1 MEFRNLSI
9 RIKII
14 GIIISSSL
22 LAISFGFGVIII
34 NDIRIFKD
42 DMHDNAFI
50 SAQLIG
56 DYLVSPLVFEDK
68 NGAEEML
75 ARLEGMHT
83 VVNGVLY
90 DDKGLLF
97 ASFARNG
104 TAIDAPFLTNV
115 TIAKFEGKFL
125 NLYHP
130 ITFQN
135 ERYGILYLRFST
147 ALLRDKIKKYLVT
160 MICLMAFLVILS
172 YFLASRFQRVI
183 SHPILELAQVT
194 GRVSKGGD
202 YSIQVQ
208 KIGDDE
214 IGVLYDGFNN
224 MLKQIRLR
232 EAERDK
238 AENELREREEVLRRI
253 FESTAEGI
261 LVVDGKGAVYHNNA
275 RFTEM
280 WQMPEAFFKP
290 HDYDAFIDHVLEKLK
305 DPQAFLEKINQ
316 LYDTTDE
323 SFDMIR
329 FKDGRA
335 FETFSCPLIKGGKAA
350 GRVWNFRDMTEHIKS
365 AEAMNRLR
373 NVLKNIIDSMPSVLV
388 GIDSEGRVN
397 QWNREASRVTGL
409 TPEKAQGHILS
420 EVFPLLAGEMDRVR
434 QAILSRE
441 VQRDAKVATQVEG
454 ERHFSDITV
463 YPLISDGVDGAV
475 IRIDDVSERV
485 RIEEMMVQSEKMFSV
500 GGLAAGMAHE
510 INNPLAGVLQN
521 TQNALRR
528 LIKSSPVNDRAA
540 EECGTTMESITA
552 FMDKRGILRML
563 EAVRNSGKRAAVI
576 VDNMLSFSRKSESH
590 FLLHKITD
598 LLDKTLNLASS
609 DYDLKKKYDFRQ
621 IEILREYQP
630 ELPMVYCEGSKI
642 QQVILNLLKNAAQA
656 MAESKDSMM
665 KAGGAGRPLIILRA
679 EQEGNMLHIEV
690 EDNGPGMPEAVRKR
704 VFEPFFTTK
713 GVGMGTGLGLSVS
726 YFIITENHNGTMTLE
741 SMPGSGSKF
750 VIRLPLERSTR
761 S

>member
-9 RIKII
+9 KKKIVA
-14 GIIISSSL
+14 IIISSSL
-22 LAISFGFGVIII
+22 LAIFFGFGIVIII
-34 NDIRIFKD
+34 DLRIFKA
-42 DMHDNAFI
+42 DMHDNALI

-68 NGAEEML
+68 IGAEEML

-90 DDKGLLF
+90 DDKGLTF
-97 ASFARNG
+97 ASFDRNG
-104 TAIDAPFLTNV
+104 KVIDAPFSPKV

-135 ERYGILYLRFST
+135 QRYGILYLRFST
-147 ALLRDKIKKYLVT
+147 ALLREKIKQYLVT
-160 MICLMAFLVILS
+160 MISLMGFLVILS

-183 SHPILELAQVT
+183 SRPILELAQVT
-194 GRVSKGGD
+194 GIVSKGGD

-238 AENELREREEVLRRI
+238 AENDLREREEVLRRI

-261 LVVDGKGAVYHNNA
+261 LVVDVKGVVFHNNA

-280 WQMPEAFFKP
+280 WQMPEGDSKTDQTNALG
-290 HDYDAFIDHVLEKLK
+290 DRVLEKVK
-305 DPQAFLEKINQ
+305 DPQTFLKKIKR
-316 LYDTTDE
+316 LYETTDE

-335 FETFSCPLIKGGKAA
+335 FETFSCPLIKGGKAV
-350 GRVWNFRDMTEHIKS
+350 GRVWNFRDMTAHIKS
-365 AEAMNRLR
+365 AEEMNRLR
-373 NVLKNIIDSMPSVLV
+373 NLMKDIIDSMPSVLV
-388 GIDSEGRVN
+388 GIDSAGRVTL
-397 QWNREASRVTGL
+397 WNLEASRVTGL
-409 TPEKAQGHILS
+409 TQEKAQGHILL
-420 EVFPLLAGEMDRVR
+420 EVFPLLGGEMERVR
-434 QAILSRE
+434 QAIFSRE
-441 VQRDAKVATQVEG
+441 VQRDAKVASQVEG
-454 ERHFSDITV
+454 ERRFSDITV

-475 IRIDDVSERV
+475 IRIDDVTERV
-485 RIEEMMVQSEKMFSV
+485 RMEEMMVQSEKMFSV

-528 LIKSSPVNDRAA
+528 LTQSSPVNDRAA
-540 EECGTTMESITA
+540 EECGTTMESIKA

-563 EAVRNSGKRAAVI
+563 DAVRDSGKRAAVI
-576 VDNMLSFSRKSESH
+576 VDNMLSFSRKSEAH
-590 FLLHKITD
+590 FLLHNIQD
-598 LLDKTLNLASS
+598 LLDRTLDLASS
-609 DYDLKKKYDFRQ
+609 EYDLKKKYDFRQ

-630 ELPMVYCEGSKI
+630 DLPMIYCEGSKI
-642 QQVILNLLKNAAQA
+642 QQVILNLLRNAAQA
-656 MAESKDSMM
+656 LSESKERTM
-665 KAGGAGRPLIILRA
+665 KEGGADRPLIILRA
-679 EQEGNMLHIEV
+679 KQEDNMLRIEV

-713 GVGMGTGLGLSVS
+713 GVGFGTGLGLSVS

-741 SMPGSGSKF
+741 SMPGRGTKF
-750 VIRLPLERSTR
+750 VIRLPLERST
-761 S
+761 

>member
-1 MEFRNLSI
+1 MKFRNLSI
-9 RIKII
+9 RKKII

-22 LAISFGFGVIII
+22 LAIFFGFGVVIT
-34 NDIRIFKD
+34 NDIRIFKE
-42 DMHDNAFI
+42 DMHDNALI
-50 SAQLIG
+50 NAQLIG

-68 NGAEEML
+68 DGAEEML
-75 ARLEGMHT
+75 ARLKGMHT
-83 VVNGVLY
+83 VDNGVLY
-90 DDKGLLF
+90 DNKGLPF

-104 TAIDAPFLTNV
+104 KAIEAPLATNE
-115 TIAKFEGKFL
+115 IIGEFEGKFL

-135 ERYGILYLRFST
+135 KRYGILYLRFST
-147 ALLRDKIKKYLVT
+147 ALLHEKIQAYLVT
-160 MICLMAFLVILS
+160 MICLMVFLVIMS

-183 SHPILELAQVT
+183 SKPILELAQVT
-194 GRVSKGGD
+194 GRVSKGAD

-214 IGVLYDGFNN
+214 IGDLYDGFNN

-238 AENELREREEVLRRI
+238 AESELREREEVLRGI
-253 FESTAEGI
+253 LESTAEGI
-261 LVVDGKGAVYHNNA
+261 LVVDVKGAVSHNNA

-280 WQMPEAFFKP
+280 WQMPQEGFKT
-290 HDYDAFIDHVLEKLK
+290 DENTALIDHFMEKLI
-305 DPQAFLEKINQ
+305 DPQEFLKKIKQ

-329 FKDGRA
+329 LRDGSA

-350 GRVWNFRDMTEHIKS
+350 GRVWNFRDMTAHIKS
-365 AEAMNRLR
+365 AEEMNRLR
-373 NVLKNIIDSMPSVLV
+373 NVLKNMIDSMPSVLV
-388 GIDSEGRVN
+388 GIDSEGRVTH
-397 QWNREASRVTGL
+397 WNREASRVTGL
-409 TPEKAQGHILS
+409 AQEKAQGNILS
-420 EVFPLLAGEMDRVR
+420 EVFPLLAVDMQRVR

-441 VQRDAKVATQVEG
+441 VQRDAKVGSQVDG
-454 ERHFSDITV
+454 ERRFSDITV

-475 IRIDDVSERV
+475 IRIDDVTERV
-485 RIEEMMVQSEKMFSV
+485 RIEEIMVQSEKMFSV

-528 LIKSSPVNDRAA
+528 LSESSPVNDRVA
-540 EECGTTMESITA
+540 EESGTTMECIKV

-563 EAVRNSGKRAAVI
+563 DAVRDSGKRAAVI

-590 FLLHKITD
+590 FLLQSIPD
-598 LLDKTLNLASS
+598 LLDKTLDLASS
-609 DYDLKKKYDFRQ
+609 DYNLKKNYDFRK

-630 ELPMVYCEGSKI
+630 GLPMIYCEGSKI

-656 MAESKDSMM
+656 MSESTEYSMKD
-665 KAGGAGRPLIILRA
+665 GGAARPLIILRA
-679 EQEGNMLHIEV
+679 KQEGEMLRVEV

-713 GVGMGTGLGLSVS
+713 GVGFGTGLGLSVS

-741 SMPGSGSKF
+741 SMPGSGTKF
-750 VIRLPLERSTR
+750 VIRLPLERSTLA
-761 S
+761 